1 MGLLVKSN
9 LLFRQNLVY
18 CRKSS
23 ILVFSMWVLILF
35 SVFSLSLYKIVV
47 SQIAAVKE
55 VEKATTSFYLAYG
68 LFDLVQNGMKLDKTT
83 YDSLYELRGQTE
95 IKDNLTAK
103 YSLID
108 EESKINVNTVTQ
120 EVLREFSLIDDDLAI
135 EISES
140 GLKPF
145 GVKEELLMLEGITE
159 EIYDEIK
166 EYITVNGSGK
176 ININTATDLV
186 LEGFGL
192 DDSLINIIML
202 FRKGADDQYGT
213 EDDGVFDS
221 RGSIVTTLST
231 YYGLSESQE
240 LQLNRILGSLDI
252 RGSVFSL
259 KIETEISGNPAKKY
273 NIVFDKDSIL
283 RWRES

>member
-1 MGLLVKSN
+1 
-9 LLFRQNLVY
+9 
-18 CRKSS
+18 
-23 ILVFSMWVLILF
+23 MWVLILF